1 MRNGKKYYQ
10 RIFTLW
16 QGSRIPSVHLLET
29 IGIAMPKDTTIARP
43 VEMHFLNQMLNLP
56 VVVVGRVLTNPLEKI
71 AYPIKRIILLACS
84 VGRCCVDVVMLIVA
98 ISSMMVRHRP
108 ISDFVWLR

>member
-10 RIFTLW
+10 RIFMLW
-16 QGSRIPSVHLLET
+16 QGSRIPSVHLLEN
-29 IGIAMPKDTTIARP
+29 IGIAMPRDITIVWP

-56 VVVVGRVLTNPLEKI
+56 VVVVGRVFTNQLEKI
-71 AYPIKRIILLACS
+71 VQPIKRITLLECS
-84 VGRCCVDVVMLIVA
+84 VLRCFVDVVMLILA

-108 ISDFVWLR
+108 INDFV